1 MWRKHTEGKPQ
12 PAAPQTPAPTPVESR
27 QPAAQPASTPAIT
40 MTVPTAAPETA
51 QARTAPTPEAPALL
65 VASVPAA
72 PAPPPASSGAGS
84 TISAGLKIKG
94 EITGTSDLTIDGET
108 QGKVRIA
115 TGRVT
120 VGPNGRVTADIDAPE
135 IVVLG
140 TVRGSLKATENVR
153 LGASSQVEGS
163 VLTPRISI
171 EDGAL
176 LRGTVEMV
184 RPGQTPEW
192 PKTQLPEAH
201 PSAVKLEPAVKAHAV
216 HAGAAVASTAAPA
229 ATDE

>member
-1 MWRKHTEGKPQ
+1 MWRKNSEAKPQ
-12 PAAPQTPAPTPVESR
+12 PAASQTPAPAPVESPER
-27 QPAAQPASTPAIT
+27 AAQPASTPAIT
-40 MTVPTAAPETA
+40 VTMPTAAPAIGQAKTA
-51 QARTAPTPEAPALL
+51 LTGEAPAPL

-72 PAPPPASSGAGS
+72 AAPPPAPSSGGS

-135 IVVLG
+135 IVILG
-140 TVRGSLKATENVR
+140 TVRGSLRATEKVR

-163 VLTPRISI
+163 VLTPRILI

-184 RPGQTPEW
+184 RPGQTPEG
-192 PKTQLPEAH
+192 PKTQPPEVH
-201 PSAVKLEPAVKAHAV
+201 PSAAKLEPARKAHAV
-216 HAGAAVASTAAPA
+216 AGAVVTSSGASTA
-229 ATDE
+229 TDE